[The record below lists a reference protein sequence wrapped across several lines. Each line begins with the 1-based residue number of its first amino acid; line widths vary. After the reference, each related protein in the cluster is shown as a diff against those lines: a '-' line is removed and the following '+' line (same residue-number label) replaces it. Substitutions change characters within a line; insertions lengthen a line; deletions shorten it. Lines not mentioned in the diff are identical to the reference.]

1 MQEGALALPQGF
13 VSNSSLYPTLYRG
26 TFRASHQGLQANAD
40 PTRKPRLVE
49 AMRFRS
55 PYLRGYLD
63 LKIGFPSPRC
73 ALTTHLTLT
82 LPLTLPLTHNAY
94 PRPQP

>member
-55 PYLRGYLD
+55 PYLRLGLGLGLGLGLELGLD
-63 LKIGFPSPRC
+63 TQVNL
-73 ALTTHLTLT
+73 
-82 LPLTLPLTHNAY
+82 
-94 PRPQP
+94 